1 MECIC
6 GNSLRSSDAF
16 CIVCGRAAEFKR
28 VSASDHAPSKSKPRL
43 ALLLVVGILLIVCS
57 LVSGVQEATNS
68 WRLRSVGVSTFAT
81 HIPIDVRH
89 FTSLLPVAG
98 IAFSLLALCGLLAS
112 QLVRFTVSLAIS
124 AVALTLL
131 GFQIAAYISAAHRN
145 NAQNQI
151 AQLACDYCSS
161 PFPPVFAWGYLVVSI
176 LLVCAIALATFE
188 ARSAR

>member
-1 MECIC
+1 
-6 GNSLRSSDAF
+6 
-16 CIVCGRAAEFKR
+16 
-28 VSASDHAPSKSKPRL
+28 
-43 ALLLVVGILLIVCS
+43 VGILLIVCS